1 MGRKPT
7 PKNAAPF
14 PKKPQGGVKAPK
26 PPRTIG
32 KGVFAAF
39 RDEDLGWAAAVEAGD
54 MLDGATVDVG
64 YFANEPNHRRAGRKR
79 GADGKT
85 KKNISVLQRAALNQ
99 FGVPSKNIPA
109 RPFLTVGFDQW
120 FERKGARILS
130 NLFSAD
136 PMGAGSSLVEAL
148 RAAGGAMQD
157 GMIESARTWTSPP
170 NAKLTIKLKGF
181 NDPLVE
187 SGEMAVSPVVRYSLK
202 GGGRRKAKTDAKLAP
217 KNPRVRKTRT
227 TGRRAGRPSALF
239 SKRRASRASLFS
251 ALRGEGAKNAAM
263 RAPSKSKSK
272 KATST
277 RFQARSR
284 FRPGGSGKRPR
295 R

>member
-1 MGRKPT
+1 VPRKPT

-14 PKKPQGGVKAPK
+14 PKKPQGGVKPPK

-39 RDEDLGWAAAVEAGD
+39 RDEDLGWQAAVEAGD

-64 YFANEPNHRRAGRKR
+64 FFANEPNHRRAGRR
-79 GADGKT
+79 RTFDGKI
-85 KKNISVLQRAALNQ
+85 KKNISVLQRAAFNQ
-99 FGVPSKNIPA
+99 FGVPESNIPP
-109 RPFLTVGFDQW
+109 RPFLTVGFDDW
-120 FERKGARILS
+120 LDNKGMAQLTS
-130 NLFSAD
+130 FFAVD
-136 PMGAGSSLVEAL
+136 PSDAGPGLVEAL
-148 RAAGGAMQD
+148 RKAGGAMQD
-157 GMIESARTWTSPP
+157 GMIESARGWTSPP
-170 NAKLTIKLKGF
+170 NAKLTVKLKGF

-202 GGGRRKAKTDAKLAP
+202 GGGRRKAKAEAKLAP
-217 KNPRVRKTRT
+217 KNPRVKKSRT

-251 ALRGEGAKNAAM
+251 ALRGEGARNAAM

-277 RFQARSR
+277 RFRARTR